1 MYFGIRSNTFVLVC
15 TCLFVLQK
23 RNWEGRYGVEKMN
36 IFDNIEQMLNHLD
49 SEVQLEQVRRLLQKR
64 KLEIGLIER
73 EKNDNWL

>member
-1 MYFGIRSNTFVLVC
+1 
-15 TCLFVLQK
+15 
-23 RNWEGRYGVEKMN
+23 MN

-73 EKNDNWL
+73 EKNDN